1 MPLIPAAVLLD
12 ATVNGWSAN
21 LSGPM
26 PALPTPQPASLAV
39 PAQPLTYG
47 THAES
52 YAPVPERETD
62 GAYIRA
68 PMDDWY
74 YRLHLLPPQFNL
86 GNLAGDAL
94 RTLRLW
100 NANFTAVTVEE
111 FDVENGIGITY
122 TSGATVPG
130 DIAPLQLVRYDFTI
144 SVNGPPAV
152 DASAVWTIDGVVYTV
167 PITGRR
173 VTLFPFRPN
182 WASRVKETLQWA
194 STVYTA
200 FSGREQRM
208 SLRGQPRRL
217 YEFGLRLHKSDVSL
231 FDVLTFGWQGRMFS
245 VPLWNEIGYLTADV
259 AVGSLLLPFDTSNF
273 TAKVGGSVVAF
284 RTAEDYEIFQ
294 IADVEPDGLVLAGE
308 TIKTW
313 PRGSR
318 VFPLMTSLM
327 SANVSTTR
335 RASTH
340 LDAIVRFTGSPLD
353 TVPRIDATP
362 ADQLYLGEELYLRET
377 NWRNALSITTEA
389 RGSVADK
396 GRGPIRAQP
405 SATFPTVI
413 RRFMWTLKT
422 RDDASALRAFF
433 GRRVGKVNPVWMPS
447 GVDDLSLI
455 DNVTA
460 GDISVSVAFS
470 EYQSLIANHPART
483 HVVFIMRD
491 GTHHARRMQS
501 ITSLPDGTSL
511 LTLNEALSVS
521 FAPADVKRVSY
532 LGLYRLGADEVDFEW
547 FTDTVSEVETNLVLT
562 EPTA

>member
-1 MPLIPAAVLLD
+1 MPLVPAATLLD

-39 PAQPLTYG
+39 PTQSLLYG

-52 YAPVPERETD
+52 YAPVPERETA
-62 GAYIRA
+62 GVYIRA

-74 YRLHLLPPQFNL
+74 YRLHFLPPRFDL

-100 NANFTAVTVEE
+100 NANFTAVTVEGFE
-111 FDVENGIGITY
+111 IENGAGITY
-122 TSGATVPG
+122 TSSATVPG

-144 SVNGPPAV
+144 SVNGPPV
-152 DASAVWTIDGVVYTV
+152 VEASAVWTIDGVAYTV

-182 WASRVKETLQWA
+182 WANRVKETLQWA

-208 SLRGQPRRL
+208 SLRGQPRRI
-217 YEFGLRLHKSDVSL
+217 YEFNIRLHKSDVSL

-259 AVGSLLLPFDTSNF
+259 AVGALLLPFDTSDF
-273 TAKVGGSVVAF
+273 TAKPGGSVVAF
-284 RTAEDYEIFQ
+284 RSAQDYEIFQ
-294 IADVEPDGLVLAGE
+294 IDEVLADGLVLAGE
-308 TIKTW
+308 TIKAW
-313 PRGSR
+313 PQKSK

-340 LDAIVRFTGSPLD
+340 LDAIIRFTGSPLD
-353 TVPRIDATP
+353 TVPRIDVVP

-377 NWRNALSITTEA
+377 NWRSALSITVEA
-389 RGSVADK
+389 RGSVSDK

-422 RDDASALRAFF
+422 RDDVSTLRAFF
-433 GRRVGKVNPVWMPS
+433 GRRVGRVNPVWMPS
-447 GVDDLSLI
+447 GADDFSLVG
-455 DNVTA
+455 DVTA
-460 GDISVSVAFS
+460 GETSVTIGFS

-483 HVVFIMRD
+483 HVVFIMRN
-491 GTHHARRMQS
+491 GTHYARRIQS
-501 ITSLPDGTSL
+501 VTSLPDGTSL

-521 FAPADVKRVSY
+521 FTPADVKRVSY
-532 LGLYRLGADEVDFEW
+532 LGLYRLGSDDVDFEW
-547 FTDTVSEVETNLVLT
+547 FTDGVCEVETNLVLT